1 MMMRARRVFGIAMA
15 LAMTSGI
22 AVAGDPSGSPGSS
35 GTAGT
40 PTPNPSKEVPTTQVV
55 TPAVPDPV
63 PVADPAMKDAK
74 LEEIRTRARGMQ
86 PSKRES
92 VEKQLVTSSQRVD
105 NEAARL
111 GEIPVQDR
119 LAAEFGMEPG
129 TLAAQRQHFGM
140 GWGELM
146 IAHTL
151 VANSEGEL
159 TIEQIDA
166 LRKEGLGWGELAHG
180 LGLNTSGF
188 VTAVKN
194 EVSVA
199 RGFTKPDGKAPVVAS
214 ATKSTTKASA
224 KGKSNAGTASPAAPS
239 GVTPPSTK

>member
-1 MMMRARRVFGIAMA
+1 MRATRMFGIAMA

-22 AVAGDPSGSPGSS
+22 AVAGSPTGPRDGASSAS
-35 GTAGT
+35 GTAT
-40 PTPNPSKEVPTTQVV
+40 PSPSKEVPPVSVV
-55 TPAVPDPV
+55 TIPVPDPV

-92 VEKQLVTSSQRVD
+92 IEKQLLTSSKRVD
-105 NEAARL
+105 TDAAKL
-111 GEIPVQDR
+111 GEIPVRDR
-119 LAAEFGMEPG
+119 LAAEFGMTPEA
-129 TLAAQRQHFGM
+129 LAAQREVYGM

-146 IAHTL
+146 MAHTL
-151 VANSEGEL
+151 VANANGEL
-159 TIEQIDA
+159 TMEQVDA

-180 LGLNTSGF
+180 LGLNTTGF

-199 RGFTKPDGKAPVVAS
+199 RGTAKPDGKAPVVVS
-214 ATKSTTKASA
+214 AMKSTSKGSA
-224 KGKSNAGTASPAAPS
+224 QKSNAGTAASPAAPS
-239 GVTPPSTK
+239 GVTTPTTK

>member
-1 MMMRARRVFGIAMA
+1 MRVRCVLGIAMA

-22 AVAGDPSGSPGSS
+22 AVAGNPSVSS
-35 GTAGT
+35 GAAGT
-40 PTPNPSKEVPTTQVV
+40 ATPSQSKEVPAMSVV

-74 LEEIRTRARGMQ
+74 LEEIRTRAREMQ

-92 VEKQLVTSSQRVD
+92 VEKQLLTSSKRVD
-105 NEAARL
+105 TEAAKM
-111 GEIPVQDR
+111 GEIPVRDR
-119 LAAEFGMEPG
+119 LAAEFGMEPEN
-129 TLAAQRQHFGM
+129 LAAQREHFGM

-146 IAHTL
+146 MAHTL
-151 VANSEGEL
+151 VANSNGEL

-180 LGLNTSGF
+180 LGLNTTGF

-199 RGFTKPDGKAPVVAS
+199 RGTAKPDGKAPVVVS
-214 ATKSTTKASA
+214 AMKSTSKGSA
-224 KGKSNAGTASPAAPS
+224 QGKSNVGTASPVAPS
-239 GVTPPSTK
+239 GVTTPTTK